1 MMVTTWSDLTFRSY
15 MRQLP
20 KQLLRGFLQIPVGV
34 LHELLCMLGLRR
46 RKTAKWPGAY
56 WARDQFGRWE
66 LRVPARSLHESPPA

>member
-1 MMVTTWSDLTFRSY
+1 MVTTWSDLTFRSY

-20 KQLLRGFLQIPVGV
+20 KELLRGMGSIPVA
-34 LHELLCMLGLRR
+34 LFDELRRMIGLPR

-66 LRVPARSLHESPPA
+66 LRVPAWRTDRPPL